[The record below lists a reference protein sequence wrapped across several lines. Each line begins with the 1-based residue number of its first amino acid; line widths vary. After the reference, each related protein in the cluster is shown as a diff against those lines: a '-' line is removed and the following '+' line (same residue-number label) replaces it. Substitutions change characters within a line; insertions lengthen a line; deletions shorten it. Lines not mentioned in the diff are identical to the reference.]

1 MIRISGHWSIDN
13 TFLQTRLKLY
23 VGEVTNIRSG
33 PLRNFRL
40 CHVDSL
46 ISFLLL
52 VRAKIMIRNEQNPF
66 DQVSIIFY
74 GMR

>member
-1 MIRISGHWSIDN
+1 MS
-13 TFLQTRLKLY
+13 
-23 VGEVTNIRSG
+23 NIRSG

-66 DQVSIIFY
+66 DQVGIIF
-74 GMR
+74 